1 LDSILFERISG
12 TLFEFISNLNKQLSI
27 LLLPRHKKEKRVN
40 TKSNNRENQEDDEVA
55 KSCRHLIILLVNKPI

>member
-1 LDSILFERISG
+1 LFERISV
-12 TLFEFISNLNKQLSI
+12 TLFEFISNLNKQFSI

-55 KSCRHLIILLVNKPI
+55 KSCRYLIILLVN